1 MPKRPI
7 KKKIE
12 NHFHVCDKCGY
23 AGGFHVTFK
32 KTAKA
37 KDVHIILMCP
47 QCEQTYDI
55 DWHIQLNQ

>member
-7 KKKIE
+7 RKE
-12 NHFHVCDKCGY
+12 VDNHFYACDSCDY

-37 KDVHIILMCP
+37 KTFKIILMCP

-55 DWHIQLNQ
+55 EWKIATE